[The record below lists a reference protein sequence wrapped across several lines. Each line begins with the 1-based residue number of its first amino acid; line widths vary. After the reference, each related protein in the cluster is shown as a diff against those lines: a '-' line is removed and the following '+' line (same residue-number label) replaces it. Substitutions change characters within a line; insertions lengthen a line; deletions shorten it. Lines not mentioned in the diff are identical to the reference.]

1 MVYCIGNNSN
11 AMETISRRAFL
22 MTSVESAAGVLM
34 TQRLFAGPKSGEIN
48 TVRGEIGS
56 GKAGFVLSHE
66 HILVDFI
73 GADQTGK
80 HRYNADEVF
89 DTALPY
95 LQEIQKLGCDTFVDC
110 TPAYIGRD
118 PSILKRLSKK
128 TGLNIITNTGYYGA
142 AKEKYLP
149 PLAYTETA
157 QQLAERWIKEFHDGI
172 ENTGIRP
179 GFIKTGVD
187 QGPLTEVQRK
197 LVEAAAIT
205 HLVTGLTIAIH
216 TGDGNAAEEELE
228 ILEANGVSLEARIW
242 VHAQNEADR
251 EFHFRAGRKK
261 GYVSFDG
268 VNPETID
275 KNITF
280 LKNMKA
286 ENLLDR
292 VLVSQ
297 DSGWFN
303 VGEPRG
309 GNFKPYSSIFKDFLP
324 AMKANSFTQEEVDLI
339 FRENPARALT
349 ISVRRK

>member
-1 MVYCIGNNSN
+1 MK
-11 AMETISRRAFL
+11 TISRRTFL
-22 MTSVESAAGVLM
+22 KLSAASAASVVMVPPL
-34 TQRLFAGPKSGEIN
+34 LAEPKSAEIN
-48 TVRGEIGS
+48 TVRGGIQARET
-56 GKAGFVLSHE
+56 GFVLSHE
-66 HILVDFI
+66 HVLVDFV
-73 GADQTGK
+73 GADKTGK

-95 LQEIQKLGCDTFVDC
+95 LKEIQRLGCNTFVDC

-118 PSILKRLSKK
+118 ASILKRLSKK

-149 PLAYTETA
+149 PHAYTETA
-157 QQLAERWIKEFHDGI
+157 QQLADRWIKEFHDGI
-172 ENTGIRP
+172 EKTGIRP

-187 QGPLTEVQRK
+187 HGPLTEVQRK
-197 LVEAAAIT
+197 LVEAAALT
-205 HLVTGLTIAIH
+205 HLATGLTIAIH

-242 VHAQNEADR
+242 VHAQNEPDR
-251 EFHFRAGRKK
+251 EFHFRAARKK

-268 VNPETID
+268 VNPDSID
-275 KNITF
+275 KHITF

-286 ENLLDR
+286 ENLLPR

-309 GNFKPYSSIFKDFLP
+309 GNFKPYSSIFNDFLP
-324 AMKANSFTQEEVDLI
+324 AMKANGFTQEEIDLI
-339 FRENPARALT
+339 FRKNPASALT

>member
-1 MVYCIGNNSN
+1 MQS
-11 AMETISRRAFL
+11 ISRRAFL
-22 MTSVESAAGVLM
+22 KAGIASAGGFLM
-34 TQRLFAGPKSGEIN
+34 TQRLLAGSQNSGAIN
-48 TVRGEIGS
+48 TVRGEINS
-56 GKAGFVLSHE
+56 GQTGFVLSHE
-66 HILVDFI
+66 HILVDFV
-73 GADQTGK
+73 GADKTGK

-89 DTALPY
+89 DSALPH
-95 LQEIQKLGCDTFVDC
+95 LREIQRLGCNTFVDC

-118 PSILKRLSKK
+118 ASILKRLSKK
-128 TGLNIITNTGYYGA
+128 TGLKIISNTGYYGA

-149 PLAYTETA
+149 AHAYTETA
-157 QQLAERWIKEFHDGI
+157 QQLADRWIREFHEGI
-172 ENTGIRP
+172 EKTNIKP

-187 QGPLTEVQRK
+187 HGPLTEVQRK

-205 HLVTGLTIAIH
+205 HLATGLTIAIH
-216 TGDGNAAEEELE
+216 TGDGNAAEEQLE
-228 ILEANGVSLEARIW
+228 ILEAKGVSLEARIW

-251 EFHFRAGRKK
+251 EFHYRAGRKK

-275 KNITF
+275 KHIAF
-280 LKNMKA
+280 LKNMKEA
-286 ENLLDR
+286 NLLDR

-309 GNFKPYSSIFKDFLP
+309 GNFKPYSCIFNNFLP
-324 AMKANSFTQEEVDLI
+324 AMKANGFTQDEIDLI
-339 FRENPARALT
+339 FRKNPAAAFT